1 MDLKILTLG
10 EKTKQCKGGRQ
21 SDRGHQIKPT
31 NWNIMGRSTVAVAA
45 LATNVVITVD
55 RRLNTKMSTNSGR
68 DFRPN
73 MY

>member
-1 MDLKILTLG
+1 
-10 EKTKQCKGGRQ
+10 
-21 SDRGHQIKPT
+21 
-31 NWNIMGRSTVAVAA
+31 MGRSTVAVAA